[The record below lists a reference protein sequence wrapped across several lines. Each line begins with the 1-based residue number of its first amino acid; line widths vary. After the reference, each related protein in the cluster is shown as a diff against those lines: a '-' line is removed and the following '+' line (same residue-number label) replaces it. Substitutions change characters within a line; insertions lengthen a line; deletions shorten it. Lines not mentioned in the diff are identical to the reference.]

1 MALTAKRVTKLIT
14 PGRYHDGHGLYLSVV
29 SSTNRHWQLRYERYG
44 RERWLG
50 LGSARDTDLRKARER
65 ARNARNRL
73 WDGVDPIDARKAE
86 RAARALEAARTI
98 TFEKAA
104 LAYFD
109 THEKKWSNAK
119 HRAQFLSTLKMYAFS
134 KIGSLPVAAIDVG
147 LVLKVI
153 EPIWKDKTETAN
165 RLRGRIESVLDF
177 ATVRGYR
184 TGDNPARWK
193 GHIENVLPSRSKVQQ
208 TNHHAALPFAKI
220 PTFIA
225 SLQQREGVAA
235 RALEFLILCAS
246 RTGEVIGTTW
256 NEIDLVAKTWTIP
269 AERMKAKKE
278 HRVPLSDRAL
288 EILRALP
295 REDGNDFVFIGP
307 RKNGLSNMAMA
318 TVLRRMERDDITV
331 HGFRSSFR
339 DWAAER
345 TGHANFVVEMAL
357 AHTVGNAV
365 EAAYRR
371 GDLFE
376 KRMRLMGEWARFCT
390 TGTPNTTSNLVS
402 IRRDSEDGEF
412 NRARLASTGS
422 RAG

>member
-1 MALTAKRVTKLIT
+1 
-14 PGRYHDGHGLYLSVV
+14 
-29 SSTNRHWQLRYERYG
+29 
-44 RERWLG
+44 
-50 LGSARDTDLRKARER
+50 
-65 ARNARNRL
+65 
-73 WDGVDPIDARKAE
+73 
-86 RAARALEAARTI
+86 
-98 TFEKAA
+98 
-104 LAYFD
+104 
-109 THEKKWSNAK
+109 
-119 HRAQFLSTLKMYAFS
+119 
-134 KIGSLPVAAIDVG
+134 
-147 LVLKVI
+147 
-153 EPIWKDKTETAN
+153 
-165 RLRGRIESVLDF
+165 VLDF